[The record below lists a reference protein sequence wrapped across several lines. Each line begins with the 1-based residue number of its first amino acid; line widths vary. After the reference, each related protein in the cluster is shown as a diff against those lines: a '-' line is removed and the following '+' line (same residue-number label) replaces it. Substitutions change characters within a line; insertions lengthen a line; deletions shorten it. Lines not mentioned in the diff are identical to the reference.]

1 MFCVNV
7 NIPELCFEM
16 QLCYVEMVRSFI
28 VVLCF
33 VRLIQNSVSLGLI
46 FFSHYQSSTFL
57 SAMPNIP
64 WIMILLWLMG
74 KKLLVLWKLK
84 AFFSV
89 PFECPSPPDCEV
101 VFLCKYTDQYS
112 VENLRRT
119 SVDIQNCLSVKLSSV
134 WHFPVN
140 LNYLTLSYFFNLL
153 PQQLLFSTWNTPSVC
168 YGQEILIRK

>member
-74 KKLLVLWKLK
+74 KKLLVLRKLK
-84 AFFSV
+84 AFFFCSFWVSLSSWLWSSFSV
-89 PFECPSPPDCEV
+89 QVHWSVLSWKLKENLCGYPELS
-101 VFLCKYTDQYS
+101 LCKAFF
-112 VENLRRT
+112 
-119 SVDIQNCLSVKLSSV
+119 C
-134 WHFPVN
+134 
-140 LNYLTLSYFFNLL
+140 LTLPCKLKLPYPFLFF
-153 PQQLLFSTWNTPSVC
+153 QSVASAIV
-168 YGQEILIRK
+168 ILHLEYPLCVLWPRNSH